1 MLAHPR
7 KVPEPAQLAI
17 LKVRLARADTEARD
31 DAVVPVVPQPALDL
45 AHVSDASNARDH
57 RPSAPAASPAGAAVA
72 LTPDPAYRHQDAGA
86 RQPPRVEGKRGDAVF
101 RRYNKAHMW
110 RMLCRKKCAF
120 AVNSSSNTYSKQEI
134 SRRTCALPP
143 KMRWAHYYFALRL
156 PDTYW
161 PHRRR
166 GSARRS
172 RCCRVFSKTAQ

>member
-7 KVPEPAQLAI
+7 EVPEPAQLAI
-17 LKVRLARADTEARD
+17 LKGRLARADTEARD

-72 LTPDPAYRHQDAGA
+72 LPPDPAYRHQDAGA
-86 RQPPRVEGKRGDAVF
+86 RQPPRVEGKRCDAVS
-101 RRYNKAHMW
+101 RRYNKA
-110 RMLCRKKCAF
+110 RMLKKLCRKKMCF
-120 AVNSSSNTYSKQEI
+120 CGCNTYSKQEI
-134 SRRTCALPP
+134 SRQTCAQPP
-143 KMRWAHYYFALRL
+143 KMRRAHYYFALRL

-161 PHRRR
+161 PHRGR